1 MLLMT
6 LDLFKALE
14 DDELEIRG
22 LSDTLSLSL
31 LPA

>member
-1 MLLMT
+1 MT

-22 LSDTLSLSL
+22 LSNTLSLSL
-31 LPA
+31 LTA